1 MRRSQARAAGIFVAA
16 LLVIPA
22 ASCGTSEATTR
33 QTAASPP
40 PQTIALAD
48 APTQAGARAVVT
60 APPFG
65 APVNTLVL
73 TGTAAPRPA
82 PLCLADA
89 NAKIGDNSPS
99 VQCIQIA
106 LSKFHKMPGTN
117 LSGTYDTTTFNA
129 LKSFQKD
136 HPPLIADGL
145 PGPLTLAA
153 LLIWSGNEVGAPQA
167 STAILSGPWP
177 APAIAPYP
185 NWAVSPDGFPY
196 YSGRTVCSRA
206 DANTIATEFA
216 KDGALAA
223 TQQWAVYIASRE
235 TSCRYNAVNQNAQTQ
250 DDSHCAFQ
258 INALAG
264 FFDPNGELG
273 RRGWTAD
280 NIEVSMQACADAASD
295 LWVFCGQGPWTKP
308 YSCAPPWG
316 DLRSGEN

>member
-1 MRRSQARAAGIFVAA
+1 MFLAS
-16 LLVIPA
+16 LLVVA
-22 ASCGTSEATTR
+22 TLACGTTAATTGVATL
-33 QTAASPP
+33 TAPP
-40 PQTIALAD
+40 ETIGLAD
-48 APTQAGARAVVT
+48 APTQARARVVVT

-65 APVNTLVL
+65 GPVDTLVL
-73 TGTAAPRPA
+73 SGTAAPRPA

-89 NAKIGDNSPS
+89 NSKIGDSNTS

-106 LSKFHKMPGTN
+106 LSKFGKLKGPN
-117 LSGTYDTTTFNA
+117 FSGTYDTATFNA
-129 LKSFQKD
+129 LKAFQKD

-153 LLIWSGNEVGAPQA
+153 LQIWSGNEIGAPQA
-167 STAILSGPWP
+167 STVILSGPWP
-177 APAIAPYP
+177 APATAPYP
-185 NWAVSPDGFPY
+185 NWAVTPDGIPY
-196 YSGRTVCSRA
+196 YAGRVACSTV

-216 KDGALAA
+216 KDGALPA
-223 TQQWAVYIASRE
+223 TQEWAVYIASRE
-235 TSCRYNAVNQNAQTQ
+235 TNCRYNAVNQNAQTQ

-280 NIEVSMQACADAASD
+280 NITVSMAACADAASD

-316 DLRSGEN
+316 DLRGQEQS

>member
-1 MRRSQARAAGIFVAA
+1 MRRFQARTAGIFAAA
-16 LLVIPA
+16 LLVVTA

-40 PQTIALAD
+40 PETISLAD

-117 LSGTYDTTTFNA
+117 LSGMYDTTTFNA

-153 LLIWSGNEVGAPQA
+153 LQIWSGNEVGAPQA

-177 APAIAPYP
+177 APATAPYP
-185 NWAVSPDGFPY
+185 NWAVSPDGIPY
-196 YSGRTVCSRA
+196 YSGRTVCSGA

-216 KDGALAA
+216 KDGALVA

-316 DLRSGEN
+316 DLRSEEN